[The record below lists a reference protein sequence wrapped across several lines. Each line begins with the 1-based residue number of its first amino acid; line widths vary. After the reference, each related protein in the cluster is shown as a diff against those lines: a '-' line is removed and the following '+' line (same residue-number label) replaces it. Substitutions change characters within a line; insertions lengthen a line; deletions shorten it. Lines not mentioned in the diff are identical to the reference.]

1 MVSPIHAFRTAVIP
15 GLAPVLHALEP
26 VLVSLPRVK
35 SGMTGARCHGGF
47 DAPPPAATAAP
58 SRP

>member
-1 MVSPIHAFRTAVIP
+1 MLSSILAFRTAVIP

-35 SGMTGARCHGGF
+35 SGMTGARCPGGL
-47 DAPPPAATAAP
+47 DAPPPGTTAARR
-58 SRP
+58 RP

>member
-1 MVSPIHAFRTAVIP
+1 MLSSILAFRTAVIP

-26 VLVSLPRVK
+26 VLVSLPRVE
-35 SGMTGARCHGGF
+35 SGMTGARCRGGF
-47 DAPPPAATAAP
+47 DAPPPAATPAR